1 MRQKAKMNEKHHDE
15 LLALVHE
22 LRKVIEAGVEWFKS
36 HSALATKA
44 DLKEMENRIM
54 AKQTEVIVQLQ
65 QVQTVLNKVA
75 VEETALKT
83 KIDELQA
90 LVESMKD
97 EASAELVAAVQ
108 AVADQAGVLDAIVPD
123 PIEPPPVEPP
133 TP

>member
-1 MRQKAKMNEKHHDE
+1 MNEKHHDE

-36 HSALATKA
+36 HSALPTKQ

-54 AKQTEVIVQLQ
+54 SKQTEVVVQLQ
-65 QVQTVLNKVA
+65 GIQTTLNKVA
-75 VEETALKT
+75 IEETALKT
-83 KIDELQA
+83 KVDELVA
-90 LVESMKD
+90 LVETMKD
-97 EASAELVAAVQ
+97 EASPELVAAVQ

-123 PIEPPPVEPP
+123 PVEPPPVEPP